1 MFYGWDVLCLVS
13 VAILDFYSAEIMT
26 MDPTTLSYFLGI
38 EAETPSPMA
47 LGIPVE
53 SLPSITNPD
62 KFIDL
67 VHQLLFN
74 GRRRRF
80 SVSAGSS
87 GGRVSV
93 DSTLSLSDSGS
104 NLTRLSG
111 RDLVKVL
118 RPRFHRD

>member
-13 VAILDFYSAEIMT
+13 IAILDYYSAEIMA
-26 MDPTTLSYFLGI
+26 MDPTTLSYFLGV
-38 EAETPSPMA
+38 EAETQSPVA

-53 SLPSITNPD
+53 SLPSISNPD

-74 GRRRRF
+74 GRRRFF
-80 SVSAGSS
+80 SVSPGN
-87 GGRVSV
+87 GGRLSV
-93 DSTLSLSDSGS
+93 DSNVSLNDSGS

-111 RDLVKVL
+111 RDLVKLL
-118 RPRFHRD
+118 RRRFHRD

>member
-13 VAILDFYSAEIMT
+13 VAILDFYSTEIMD

-38 EAETPSPMA
+38 EAETQSPIA

-53 SLPSITNPD
+53 SLPSISNPD
-62 KFIDL
+62 KFIDV

-80 SVSAGSS
+80 GVSTS
-87 GGRVSV
+87 GGRLSV
-93 DSTLSLSDSGS
+93 DSAASMNDSGS

-118 RPRFHRD
+118 RRRFHRD